1 MVQFENLV
9 FNVKF
14 LYSAEIYNK
23 THIRISVYDGQ
34 AHFRDNYHFEYETEA
49 EARVH
54 FCALKFQ
61 IEVAENR
68 MREKNN

>member
-1 MVQFENLV
+1 MIQFENLV

-23 THIRISVYDGQ
+23 NKIRISIYDGQ
-34 AHFRDNYHFEYETEA
+34 ARFRDNYHFEYETEA

-61 IEVAENR
+61 IEVAEKR
-68 MREKNN
+68 MRETNN